1 MGNEDNVHKKEFAY
15 NTGHYK
21 ELSKQCSEMAF
32 VDSNSIVEALTQ
44 HSCVIISGM
53 GGLGMCTS
61 SSDLYFPAL
70 LSTKKVTS
78 NCSHSLR

>member
-1 MGNEDNVHKKEFAY
+1 MESVDNVDKKEFAY

-21 ELSKQCSEMAF
+21 FLSNPYRPVAF
-32 VDSNSIVEALTQ
+32 INSNQIIDALTQ
-44 HSCVIISGM
+44 RKCVIISGM

-61 SSDLYFPAL
+61 SSDIHFSAL
-70 LSTKKVTS
+70 LSTKRVTS